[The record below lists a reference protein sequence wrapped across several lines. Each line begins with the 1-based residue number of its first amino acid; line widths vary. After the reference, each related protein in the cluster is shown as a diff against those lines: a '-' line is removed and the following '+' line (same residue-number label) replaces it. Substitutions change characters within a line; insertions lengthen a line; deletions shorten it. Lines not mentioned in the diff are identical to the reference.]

1 MRYLCLV
8 HIDGQAIGAL
18 SREEGRDLTRR
29 SIAYNEELARR
40 GNYIASDVLQDPPSA
55 RTVRARSGKVTTTD
69 GPYAETKEHLGGFIL
84 IEAQG
89 MDEAVGIAANIP
101 VGQFGSIE
109 VRPVMEMDPDR
120 Q

>member
-18 SREEGRDLTRR
+18 AREEGRDLTRR
-29 SIAYNEELARR
+29 SIAYDQELARR
-40 GNYIASDVLQDPPSA
+40 GKYVASNALQDPPSA
-55 RTVRARSGKVTTTD
+55 RIVRARGGNVTVTD

-84 IEAQG
+84 IEASG
-89 MDEAVGIAANIP
+89 MDEAVEIAANIP

>member
-18 SREEGRDLTRR
+18 TPEEGRELTRR
-29 SIAYNEELARR
+29 SIAYDEELTRR
-40 GNYIASDVLQDPPSA
+40 GKYIASNALQDPPAA
-55 RTVRARSGKVTTTD
+55 RIVRARSGKVTTTD

-84 IEAQG
+84 IEASG
-89 MDEAVGIAANIP
+89 MDEAVQIAAAIP